1 MGIILALINKGMPN
15 IGHCKIKLLLLHK
28 PMIVEEIKRHCNPSV
43 FLKKELEP
51 EAVGLLLRAGLLF
64 ATEEA
69 QDSLELYV
77 TDNGH
82 AIERLAEA
90 REDKAGAILGAPLIV
105 AVTADRLYDGAWI
118 ENSSRAVWM
127 MCAQAASMKISYCV
141 VQIRGCAL
149 GDGTL
154 ADEVVRGILGIPE
167 RKTVYALVAFGYAA
181 NYGDVAG
188 DENLGWD
195 IIHIGETEKCS

>member
-1 MGIILALINKGMPN
+1 MGIILALFNKGMPN

-64 ATEEA
+64 ATEDA

-82 AIERLAEA
+82 AIERLADA
-90 REDKAGAILGAPLIV
+90 REDKARAILGAPLVV

-118 ENSSRAVWM
+118 ENSSRSVWM
-127 MCAQAASMKISYCV
+127 MCAQAASMKISYSV
-141 VQIRGCAL
+141 VQIRGYAL

-154 ADEVVRGILGIPE
+154 ADDVVCGILDIPE
-167 RKTVYALVAFGYAA
+167 NKTIYALVAFGYAA
-181 NYGDVAG
+181 EHGVVA
-188 DENLGWD
+188 DAESLGWER
-195 IIHIGETEKCS
+195 IHIGENGKM